1 MALGGGDF
9 ALLGSA
15 ARRNSGTR
23 DLIAEMPMLP
33 QQKTPTT
40 KSALTWI
47 RSAKK
52 MASSSSLSFTAFL
65 QRADYSLLQS
75 LTADPEQARHVP
87 NKTLRQV
94 KSGHYVEV
102 LPTPLPSPC
111 YVIHSGR
118 FFHELGLPESIARE
132 EAFRQFFT
140 GNLALAVRSA
150 NTDAEPPR
158 VRTGG
163 WASGYALSIY
173 GQEMVQ
179 NCPFKN
185 GNGYGDG
192 RAISVLEVLLPNN
205 QRWEFQLKGGG
216 TTPYCRGG
224 DGRAVLRSSI
234 REFLAS
240 EAMAAL
246 GVPTTRALCLF
257 VSHSET
263 ISRPWYSP
271 DSKTQD
277 PDRMVNEPSAI
288 TTRVAPSFLRVG
300 QLELFGRRARK
311 NQHPKALAELEAIFL
326 HTLARE
332 YPELA
337 VQHGHPEATLSDK
350 VLAVARTFAVRLS
363 SLVAHWIRVGYCQGN
378 FNSDNCALGGRTLD
392 YGPFGFIEAYDPK
405 FQMWTGGGEHFSFM
419 NQPLAAMQ
427 NFRMFCI
434 AMVPL
439 LQTDSELQALQ
450 ELVEALPET
459 MNREMNRMW
468 AEKMGLPAF
477 DAPLFKE
484 LHALMAETPVDYTI
498 FWRELSNL
506 PSQVE
511 ALRASFYET
520 RGGYAQNNVAVET
533 RWASWL
539 KKWHTVLAQAGRS
552 PADVSAA
559 MKGVNPKYIPREWM
573 LVEAYRSATD
583 AGDYSLVKNL
593 HDVLQ
598 DPYSEQSESVAAL
611 YYKKKEE
618 KFFSLGGTS
627 HCSCSS

>member
-1 MALGGGDF
+1 M
-9 ALLGSA
+9 
-15 ARRNSGTR
+15 NT
-23 DLIAEMPMLP
+23 
-33 QQKTPTT
+33 
-40 KSALTWI
+40 
-47 RSAKK
+47 
-52 MASSSSLSFTAFL
+52 SSSLTFTEFL
-65 QRADYSLLQS
+65 QHADYSLLQS
-75 LTADPEQARHVP
+75 LSADPEQARHAP

-111 YVIHSGR
+111 YVIHSR
-118 FFHELGLPESIARE
+118 SFFQELGLPESVASE

-140 GNLALAVRSA
+140 GNLAPAVNSA
-150 NTDAEPPR
+150 NTNAEPSR
-158 VRTGG
+158 VKNSG

-173 GQEMVQ
+173 GQEMYQ

-192 RAISVLEVLLPNN
+192 RAISVLEVLLPND

-224 DGRAVLRSSI
+224 DGRAILRSSI
-234 REFLAS
+234 REFLVS

-257 VSHSET
+257 VSQSET

-271 DSKTQD
+271 DAKTQD
-277 PDRMVNEPSAI
+277 PDRMVSEPSAI

-311 NQHPKALAELEAIFL
+311 DEHSLAMAELEAIFL

-337 VQHGHPEATLSDK
+337 AQLSHPEVTLADK
-350 VLAVARTFAVRLS
+350 VLALAQAFGVRLS
-363 SLVAHWIRVGYCQGN
+363 SLMAHWLRVGYCQGN

-419 NQPLAAMQ
+419 NQPMAALE

-434 AMVPL
+434 ALLPL
-439 LQTDSELQALQ
+439 LQQDDSAIEALQ
-450 ELVEALPET
+450 NIMEALPET
-459 MNREMNRMW
+459 MNSELNRMW
-468 AEKMGLPAF
+468 AEKMGLATFDPA
-477 DAPLFKE
+477 LFKE
-484 LHALMAETPVDYTI
+484 LHALMAETPVDYTL

-506 PSQVE
+506 PTKVE

-520 RGGYAQNNVAVET
+520 RGGYAQNKVALEA
-533 RWASWL
+533 RWAAWL
-539 KKWHTVLAQAGRS
+539 QKWHNALAQAGRN
-552 PADVSAA
+552 PADLAA
-559 MKGVNPKYIPREWM
+559 VMKRINPKYIPREWM
-573 LVEAYRSATD
+573 LVEAYRVATD
-583 AGDYSLVKNL
+583 AGDFTLVHKL
-593 HDVLQ
+593 HEVLQ
-598 DPYSEQSESVAAL
+598 DPYGEQSAAVAAL
-611 YYKKKEE
+611 YYKKKED
-618 KFFSLGGTS
+618 KFFNLGGTS

>member
-1 MALGGGDF
+1 MKHDTI
-9 ALLGSA
+9 
-15 ARRNSGTR
+15 SG
-23 DLIAEMPMLP
+23 MN
-33 QQKTPTT
+33 
-40 KSALTWI
+40 
-47 RSAKK
+47 
-52 MASSSSLSFTAFL
+52 SSSLITFTAFL

-75 LTADPEQARHVP
+75 LTADPEQARHAP

-102 LPTPLPSPC
+102 LPTPLPSPG
-111 YVIHSGR
+111 YVIHSR
-118 FFHELGLPESIARE
+118 NFFHELGLPESIARE
-132 EAFRQFFT
+132 EAFMQFFT
-140 GNLALAVRSA
+140 GNLAPAVNKA
-150 NTDAEPPR
+150 NAEVEPPH
-158 VRTGG
+158 VHNSG

-192 RAISVLEVLLPNN
+192 RAISVLELLLPDD

-246 GVPTTRALCLF
+246 GVPSTRALCLF
-257 VSHSET
+257 VSRSET

-271 DSKTQD
+271 DAKTQD
-277 PDRMVNEPSAI
+277 PDRMVKEPSAI

-311 NQHPKALAELEAIFL
+311 NEHANSMYELEAIFL
-326 HTLARE
+326 HTFARE
-332 YPELA
+332 YPELTEQLSKRHTLNLNTVRA
-337 VQHGHPEATLSDK
+337 EPVEAHEPALISTSSMRTDSWKNSADSICHPEVTLTDK
-350 VLAVARTFAVRLS
+350 VLALAQAFGVRLS
-363 SLVAHWIRVGYCQGN
+363 SLMAHWIRVGYCQGN

-392 YGPFGFIEAYDPK
+392 YGPFGFMEAYDPT

-419 NQPLAAMQ
+419 NQPMAAME

-434 AMVPL
+434 ALLPL
-439 LQTDSELQALQ
+439 LQEDSEIQALQ
-450 ELVEALPET
+450 EIVEALPET

-468 AEKMGLPAF
+468 AEKMGLAAF
-477 DAPLFKE
+477 DPALFKE
-484 LHALMAETPVDYTI
+484 LYALMTETPVDYTI

-506 PSQVE
+506 PTQVE
-511 ALRASFYET
+511 ALRTSFYET
-520 RGGYAQNNVAVET
+520 RGGYAQNSVAIET
-533 RWASWL
+533 RWAAWL
-539 KKWHTVLAQAGRS
+539 QKWHTALAQAGRNQ
-552 PADVSAA
+552 ADVSAA
-559 MKGVNPKYIPREWM
+559 MKRVNPKYIPREWM

-583 AGDYSLVKNL
+583 AGDFTLVHKL
-593 HDVLQ
+593 HEVLQ
-598 DPYSEQSESVAAL
+598 DPYGEQSEAVAAL

-618 KFFSLGGTS
+618 KFFNLGGTS

>member
-1 MALGGGDF
+1 MD
-9 ALLGSA
+9 
-15 ARRNSGTR
+15 
-23 DLIAEMPMLP
+23 
-33 QQKTPTT
+33 
-40 KSALTWI
+40 
-47 RSAKK
+47 
-52 MASSSSLSFTAFL
+52 SSSSLSFTAFL

-75 LTADPEQARHVP
+75 LTADPEQARHAP

-102 LPTPLPSPC
+102 LPTPLPCPC
-111 YVIHSGR
+111 YVIHSR
-118 FFHELGLPESIARE
+118 SFFHELGLPESIARE
-132 EAFRQFFT
+132 ESFMQFFT
-140 GNLALAVRSA
+140 GDLALAVNSA

-192 RAISVLEVLLPNN
+192 RAISVLEVLLPAD

-257 VSHSET
+257 VSRSET

-271 DSKTQD
+271 NAKTQD

-311 NQHPKALAELEAIFL
+311 KEHALALAELEAIFL

-332 YPELA
+332 YPDLA
-337 VQHGHPEATLSDK
+337 AQHCHPEATLTDK
-350 VLAVARTFAVRLS
+350 ILAVAQEFGVRLS
-363 SLVAHWIRVGYCQGN
+363 SLIAHWIRVGYCQGN

-392 YGPFGFIEAYDPK
+392 YGPFGFMEAYDPK

-419 NQPLAAMQ
+419 NQPMAAME

-434 AMVPL
+434 ALLPL
-439 LQTDSELQALQ
+439 LQQEDSEIQALQ
-450 ELVEALPET
+450 KIVEALPET

-468 AEKMGLPAF
+468 AEKMGLAAF
-477 DAPLFKE
+477 DPALFKE

-498 FWRELSNL
+498 FWRELSSL
-506 PSQVE
+506 PKQVV
-511 ALRASFYET
+511 ALRVSFYET
-520 RGGYAQNNVAVET
+520 RGGYAQNSVAIEAH
-533 RWASWL
+533 WAAWL
-539 KKWHTVLAQAGRS
+539 QKWHTTLARAGRN

-559 MKGVNPKYIPREWM
+559 MKRVNPKYIPREWM
-573 LVEAYRSATD
+573 LVDAYRIATD
-583 AGDYSLVKNL
+583 AGDYSLVQNL

-598 DPYSEQSESVAAL
+598 DPYGEQSEAVAAL
-611 YYKKKEE
+611 YYKKKED
-618 KFFSLGGTS
+618 KFFNLGGTS